1 MYFSTILKTLSLLAT
16 LTTALPTTE
25 APTPVKRATYGSVVD
40 AVDAK
45 PATVSTS
52 PGTLPNRN
60 AGAAADFVIGGNWS
74 TPVAGSLGGDYLMY
88 FSGQYVSLKGT
99 GYFQVRWEVRSL
111 PLSSPIPSI
120 DREKGSIF

>member
-1 MYFSTILKTLSLLAT
+1 MHFTTILKTLSLLAT

-60 AGAAADFVIGGNWS
+60 AGAAANFVIGGNWS

-99 GYFQVRWEVRSL
+99 GYFQVRWEVSPSPSH
-111 PLSSPIPSI
+111 PLFPA
-120 DREKGSIF
+120 

>member
-1 MYFSTILKTLSLLAT
+1 MHFSAILKTLSLLAA

-45 PATVSTS
+45 PATVSTF

-88 FSGQYVSLKGT
+88 FNGQYVSLKGT
-99 GYFQVRWEVRSL
+99 GYFQVR
-111 PLSSPIPSI
+111 
-120 DREKGSIF
+120 